1 MSDNAQLRLLNE
13 KLKLLQLKHEQFSI
27 EIEEI
32 RNEISLLSE
41 AESEGVETETVTEKA
56 ESAKPAYSTAD
67 IRLPDPKPRENR
79 FSIKGNLEKFIGENL
94 INKIGILITIFGVAI
109 GTKYA
114 IDNELISPLVRVLLG
129 YALGGVLLFFAI
141 RLFDEMKKFSAVL
154 LSGAMA
160 VFYVITF
167 TAYAYLDL
175 FGFIPTFIIMTLIT
189 LFTVWAAIQYKL
201 QIIAQI
207 GLVGA
212 YAIPFL
218 IGDDGPATTL
228 FAYMTM
234 INLGILWVALHYYW
248 KELYYSSFAFTWLIY
263 SAWYMSLSNP
273 ANELNAA
280 LFFSLIFFVIF
291 YLVALSYKILKKESY
306 QRSDI
311 WLILANAFIFYGFG
325 YALLSSDTA
334 TANWTGLFTLANALL
349 HAGAATLI
357 YKSGF
362 TDRNLFYLISGLVV
376 TFITIAIPVELDENW
391 ITLLWT
397 AEAIILFTIG
407 RKMEIP
413 IYEKLSHPIII
424 LAFISLLIDWGMT
437 YSFTSMQANA
447 AGYLPML
454 NIQFLSAILFTWVLF
469 YMSRTMFSDASPVK
483 VYQNE
488 GFNKFMRDA
497 ITGLFILTLY
507 LAFRFEIK
515 GYFIQIYITEGGDSI
530 STLAMFGHPV
540 FLFSKIWI
548 YNYSLLFIAGATVL
562 VTDKLKNHKAAE
574 LTFIAFLIGVIF
586 FLFDALPELQ
596 NLALSY
602 YAADGEAGV
611 MALIIRY
618 FSFISLGVLFW
629 FTGTLCN
636 SGLTSQTIK
645 RTYEG
650 ALAISLLW
658 LLSSEW
664 LLWAEVNTGEES
676 FKLGLSVLWVLFAV
690 GLIAVGIQQ
699 SKKHLRIGAIILIT
713 ITLVK
718 LFFYDITHLD
728 TIAKTVVLVVLG
740 LLLLISSFLYNRFS
754 SKIEGSEGGVSD
766 DSA

>member
-13 KLKLLQLKHEQFSI
+13 KLKLLQLKHEQFSL

-32 RNEISLLSE
+32 RNEINLISE
-41 AESEGVETETVTEKA
+41 AKPEGVATETVSETTE
-56 ESAKPAYSTAD
+56 SVTPAYSTAD
-67 IRLPDPKPRENR
+67 IRLPDPKPKESR

-129 YALGGVLLFFAI
+129 YTLGGVLLFFAI
-141 RLFDEMKKFSAVL
+141 RLFDEMKRFSAVL

-175 FGFIPTFIIMTLIT
+175 FGFIPTFVIMALIT

-212 YAIPFL
+212 HAIPFL

-263 SAWYMSLSNP
+263 SAWYVSLSNP
-273 ANELNAA
+273 VNELNAA

-325 YALLSSDTA
+325 YALLTSDSA
-334 TANWTGLFTLANALL
+334 TANWSGLFTLANAVL

-376 TFITIAIPVELDENW
+376 TFITIAIPVELDGNW

-397 AEAIILFTIG
+397 AEALILFIIG
-407 RKMEIP
+407 RKMQVP
-413 IYEKLSHPIII
+413 LYEKLAHPIIF
-424 LAFISLLIDWGMT
+424 LTFTSLLMDWSQT
-437 YSFTSMQANA
+437 YTLYNMQADT

-454 NIQFLSAILFTWVLF
+454 NIQFLSAMLFTGVLF

-488 GFNKFMRDA
+488 GFNKFMRDT
-497 ITGLFILTLY
+497 IIGLFVLTLY

-515 GYFIQIYITEGGDSI
+515 GYFMQIYITEGGDSL
-530 STLAMFGHPV
+530 SAFAMYGHPV
-540 FLFSKIWI
+540 FQFSKIWI
-548 YNYSLLFIAGATVL
+548 YNYTLLFIAGAAVL
-562 VTDKLKNHKAAE
+562 ITDRLKDSKAAE
-574 LTFIAFLIGVIF
+574 MTFIAFLIGVFF
-586 FLFDALPELQ
+586 FLIDALPVIQ
-596 NLALSY
+596 DLALSY

-629 FTGTLCN
+629 FTGTLCS
-636 SGLTSQTIK
+636 SGLTSKTIS
-645 RTYEG
+645 RTFEG
-650 ALAISLLW
+650 VLALTLLW
-658 LLSSEW
+658 LLSNEW

-676 FKLGLSVLWVLFAV
+676 CNLGVCVLWVLFAV

-699 SKKHLRIGAIILIT
+699 EKKHLRIGAIVLIA
-713 ITLVK
+713 ITLLK

-728 TIAKTVVLVVLG
+728 TIAKTIVLVALG

-754 SKIEGSEGGVSD
+754 SKIEGDKGD
-766 DSA
+766 K